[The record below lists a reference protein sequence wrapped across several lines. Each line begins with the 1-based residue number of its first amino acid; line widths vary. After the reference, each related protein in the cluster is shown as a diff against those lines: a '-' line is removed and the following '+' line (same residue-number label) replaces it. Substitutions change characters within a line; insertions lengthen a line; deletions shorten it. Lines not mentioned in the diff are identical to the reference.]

1 MIPREIS
8 PFLTRRFQQY
18 QNIYVTGPRG
28 SGKTTLCRGVFDELS
43 YANLE
48 SPQQRDFA
56 DADPVGFLRQI
67 GCPAILDEVQRVPE
81 LLSHLER
88 IGDERRENGLFV
100 LIGSRQTDF
109 SSALGQSL
117 VGRVSN
123 LRLLPLSLSELDR
136 EGLKKSL
143 DEILFTGLYPQMC
156 DQSLN
161 ANEIYDDYFAT
172 LVERDVTLSGGVDDL
187 RLFESFIRLCA
198 SNIGRILNLSNI
210 GDSIGI
216 SHTTA
221 KRWLS
226 QLEQHYI
233 AYELRPYSTAV
244 GKRLVKSPKL
254 YFYDVGLASY
264 LLGIKSSEQ
273 VATHPLRSALFENLV
288 ISEILKHGFN
298 RGSNSDLSFYRD
310 SNGVECDVVFET
322 ARGTVLVEIKSGET
336 ITREFFNSLD
346 RVADSIP
353 HVMSKAVVYAGSD
366 RQVRSSA
373 DVMPYSI
380 INEFLAAVSE
390 TTKVENTS

>member
-18 QNIYVTGPRG
+18 QSIYVTGPRG
-28 SGKTTLCRGVFDELS
+28 SGKTTLCRGVFDEFS

-56 DADPVGFLRQI
+56 SSDPVGFLKQI
-67 GCPAILDEVQRVPE
+67 GCPAILDEVQRAPE

-100 LIGSRQTDF
+100 LSGSEQIDF
-109 SSALGQSL
+109 SSGVGESL

-123 LRLLPLSLSELDR
+123 LRLLPLSLSELNR
-136 EGLKKSL
+136 EGLQRNL
-143 DEILFTGLYPQMC
+143 DEILFTGFYPQMC
-156 DQSLN
+156 HEHPN
-161 ANEIYDDYFAT
+161 ANEFYDHYFAT
-172 LVERDVTLSGGVDDL
+172 LVERDLTLSGGVDDL
-187 RLFESFIRLCA
+187 RQFEAFIRLCA

-216 SHTTA
+216 SRTTA

-226 QLEQHYI
+226 HLEQHYI
-233 AYELRPYSTAV
+233 AFQLRPYSTTI

-264 LLGIKSSEQ
+264 LLGIKTSEQ
-273 VATHPLRSALFENLV
+273 VAAHPLRSVLFENLV

-298 RGSNSDLSFYRD
+298 RGSNSNLSFYRD
-310 SNGVECDVVFET
+310 SNGVECDVVLET
-322 ARGTVLVEIKSGET
+322 GKGTVLIEIKCGET
-336 ITREFFNSLD
+336 ITREFFNSLG
-346 RVADSIP
+346 RVGDSIP
-353 HVMSKAVVYAGSD
+353 HVISKAVFYAGSV
-366 RQVRSSA
+366 RQVRSYG
-373 DVMPYSI
+373 DVMPYSS

-390 TTKVENTS
+390 TI